1 VKLHNVLLNSKIPF
15 NLLETNSAENV
26 IYCSSFSDYLF
37 NIGIFKT
44 KTKEII
50 VEYTTENL
58 EKYAKLDVTL
68 EDKTHFRNVLFKI
81 IIDENIETPYSTI
94 NLSLLKDGVKIAT
107 PAPEKIAVIEE
118 KNNIKNPVIKQQ
130 PEIIPPV
137 YTEMVNEALR
147 LEKQLAKEK
156 KELEKEKI
164 ILEKQNIVKERLAEY
179 KQELLEEYFNATKKQ
194 GEVSKAKLVENFND
208 LETDLRERIYN
219 TFEEYGIEFEA
230 KDKAYR
236 EEQLNTLL
244 EKITK
249 ESNENR
255 INLEVQSKNLEIT
268 YNERLK
274 NKTEQLVEVLEKNY
288 DKTEQLAKVLEK
300 NYNDKLIVELEKYKA
315 GLFNDFV
322 VLTNIEA
329 GKIAPEFN
337 KQIKQ
342 INEKV
347 KKLIDD
353 KNKESKDSKKFNDEQ
368 QKYIADVARYW
379 ARRILD
385 LGSGGGSVAV
395 QYADGGIMNGTL
407 NVNGHILSGGKDI
420 SSFFDLG
427 PSNINTVVSGNSG
440 NWNSTHTTVN
450 TYSAAWSTG
459 IQTLAFNNSNFNLS
473 IVPGNTVNLGI
484 LKDDLTEVIGTSG
497 SWNSTYSVTR
507 SNSSN
512 WSYAYQQ
519 VIDLSSKVSYLSSQI
534 DKNVY
539 ENIASN
545 KLTIAEFA
553 VNPHP
558 TVYKGYT
565 VALTANK
572 RVYIFAGYDD
582 SNPEHYLEINTN
594 PHSPIYVESIVNQ
607 NSVIIDAFELSE
619 FKSAK
624 YTLQVETNFNNEIYY
639 SELNVVGTVA
649 PSQSVVT
656 EYGQLG
662 TSELISGYTTTV
674 VGGMLYLT
682 ATFTTTLTNPIQRY
696 SIKGLRTNFYK
707 I

>member
-1 VKLHNVLLNSKIPF
+1 VQLHNVLINSKIPF
-15 NLLETNSAENV
+15 VLLENDQSENV
-26 IYCSSFSDYLF
+26 IYCKSFSDYLF
-37 NIGIFKT
+37 NIGIFTT

-50 VEYTTENL
+50 IEYVTEGV
-58 EKYAKLDVTL
+58 EKYTKLDITL
-68 EDKTHFRNVLFKI
+68 EDRTHFKGVLFKI
-81 IIDENIETPYSTI
+81 VINDKIETPYSTV
-94 NLSLLKDGVKIAT
+94 NLNLLKDGVVLEPPTTKSQNT
-107 PAPEKIAVIEE
+107 EVIQEE
-118 KNNIKNPVIKQQ
+118 KTNNKTTPQSTTVL
-130 PEIIPPV
+130 PPD
-137 YTEMVNEALR
+137 YTEAVNEALK
-147 LEKQLAKEK
+147 LEKQLQEEK
-156 KELEKEKI
+156 KALQKQKI
-164 ILEKQNIVKERLAEY
+164 VLEKQNTIKKKLAEY
-179 KQELLEEYFNATKKQ
+179 KQELLNEYFHATKKQ
-194 GEVSKAKLVENFND
+194 SEFSSAKLANDFNTLEN
-208 LETDLRERIYN
+208 DLRERIFN
-219 TFEEYGIEFEA
+219 TFEEYGVEFEA

-236 EEQLNTLL
+236 EDQLGTLL
-244 EKITK
+244 EKI
-249 ESNENR
+249 SNESDKNR
-255 INLEVQSKNLEIT
+255 IKLETQSKNLEIT
-268 YNERLK
+268 YNEKLK
-274 NKTEQLVEVLEKNY
+274 NKTEQL
-288 DKTEQLAKVLEK
+288 AKLLEK
-300 NYNDKLIVELEKYKA
+300 NYNDKLLVELEKYKA

-353 KNKESKDSKKFNDEQ
+353 KNKELKSKESKKFTEEQ
-368 QKYIADVARYW
+368 QTYIAEVARYW

-395 QYADGGIMNGTL
+395 QYADGGTMNGTL
-407 NVNGHILSGGKDI
+407 NVNGRILSGGRDI
-420 SSFFDLG
+420 SDFFEIG
-427 PSNINTVVSGNSG
+427 NTIVAENSAK
-440 NWNSTHTTVN
+440 WDSTNTTVN

-459 IQTLAFNNSNFNLS
+459 IQTLAFNHSTYDLS
-473 IVPGNTVNLGI
+473 IVPGNTINIGV
-484 LKDDLTEVIGTSG
+484 LKDNLTEIIGTSG
-497 SWNSTYSVTR
+497 LWNATYTSTNV
-507 SNSSN
+507 NSAN

-534 DKNVY
+534 DNNVY

-545 KLTIAEFA
+545 KLTIQEFA
-553 VNPHP
+553 INPHP
-558 TVYKGYT
+558 TVFKGYT

-607 NSVIIDAFELSE
+607 NSVIVDAFELSD

-649 PSQSVVT
+649 PSQAVVT

-662 TSELISGYTTTV
+662 TSELIANYSTTV

-682 ATFTTTLTNPIQRY
+682 ATFTTTLTNPIQKY
-696 SIKGLRTNFYK
+696 TIKGLRTNFYK